1 MVFTIKSR
9 LVPSLERSLHWQI
22 QEATVRTRLEAYAA
36 YNLPFIGTGLIL
48 QQEIAFE

>member
-1 MVFTIKSR
+1 MVFTTKSR

-22 QEATVRTRLEAYAA
+22 QEAATRACLEAYAA
-36 YNLPFIGTGLIL
+36 NNLPFIDTGLIL

>member
-1 MVFTIKSR
+1 MVFTIKPR

-22 QEATVRTRLEAYAA
+22 QEAVVRAHLEAYAA
-36 YNLPFIGTGLIL
+36 YNLSFIGTVLIL